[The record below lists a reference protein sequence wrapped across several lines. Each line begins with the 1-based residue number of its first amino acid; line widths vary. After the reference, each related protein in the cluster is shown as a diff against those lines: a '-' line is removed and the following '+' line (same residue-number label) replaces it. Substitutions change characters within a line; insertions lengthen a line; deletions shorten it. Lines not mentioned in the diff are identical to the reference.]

1 MSQAR
6 RRNPPPAAAPGRG
19 RRVFAALLSGL
30 RLLMLVAVVTGI
42 GFGAL
47 ALHEKYDVPVAVIGV
62 DGELKRITAQEVEST
77 VAANLGGGFLS
88 LDLDAIC
95 VALEEHPWVAGASAR
110 RKWPDEVVIS
120 IEEETPIARWGSG
133 SFLNNKGMILA
144 IGNVE
149 LPQSL
154 PLLHGPQ
161 GLERRVMQQYRNF
174 SQVLQTTGLVVTEFR
189 LAPRGNWEV
198 TFSQGLELTVGKEPV
213 ADKLQRFLL
222 VWNRALSERVDDI
235 AQVDIRYGNGV
246 AVNWKEQVNT
256 NSAESGKG

>member
-6 RRNPPPAAAPGRG
+6 RVASPVASPGRA
-19 RRVFAALLSGL
+19 RAVFAAVLSGL
-30 RLLMLVAVVTGI
+30 RLVMLVAVLAGI
-42 GFGAL
+42 GFGAS
-47 ALHEKYDVPVAVIGV
+47 ALYEKYDVPVAVIGV

-95 VALEEHPWVAGASAR
+95 LALEEHPWVATASAR

-120 IEEETPIARWGSG
+120 IEEETPIARWGNS

-144 IGNVE
+144 IGKVE
-149 LPQSL
+149 LPESL
-154 PLLHGPQ
+154 PLLYGPE

-174 SQVLQTTGLVVTEFR
+174 SQVLQGTGLVVSEFR
-189 LAPRGNWEV
+189 LAPRGTWEV
-198 TFSQGLELTVGKEPV
+198 KFAQGLELTVGKEPV

-222 VWNRALSERVDDI
+222 VWNRALRERADDI
-235 AQVDIRYGNGV
+235 AQIDIRYGNGV
-246 AVNWKEQVNT
+246 AVNWKEHVEP
-256 NSAESGKG
+256 NSAQSGKG